1 MKTNPL
7 NQIKIAS
14 PCSADWNE
22 MRGDNRQ
29 RYCSECKLNV
39 YNLSEMTQREAE
51 NLLFEK
57 EGKMCV
63 RLYKRSDGTVIT
75 QDCPVGLAKL
85 KQNVSRFATATF
97 GLIVGFFG
105 GVWVF
110 NQVSNVYKDELKKVT
125 VESKE
130 EISSEEKP
138 EILLKPNELM
148 EKKYEPI
155 VGRVADSSIVSETK
169 KKEIDFS
176 FSGGIS
182 NGPEL
187 MWIFTERYPKK

>member
-7 NQIKIAS
+7 DHIKIAS
-14 PCSADWNE
+14 PCSADWDE

-29 RYCSECKLNV
+29 RYCTECKLNV

-51 NLLFEK
+51 NLLFET

-63 RLYKRSDGTVIT
+63 RLYKRKDGTVIT

-85 KQNVSRFATATF
+85 KQKVSRVATAVF

-110 NQVSNVYKDELKKVT
+110 NQVSNAYKDELKKVT

-130 EISSEEKP
+130 EISSEEQPK
-138 EILLKPNELM
+138 ILLKPKELNG
-148 EKKYEPI
+148 KKI
-155 VGRVADSSIVSETK
+155 
-169 KKEIDFS
+169 
-176 FSGGIS
+176 
-182 NGPEL
+182 
-187 MWIFTERYPKK
+187 